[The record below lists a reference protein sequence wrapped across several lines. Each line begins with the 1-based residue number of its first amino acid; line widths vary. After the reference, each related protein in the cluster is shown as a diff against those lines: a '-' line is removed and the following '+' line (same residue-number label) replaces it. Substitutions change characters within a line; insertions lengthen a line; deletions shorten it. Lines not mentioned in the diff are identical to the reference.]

1 MYHLRTHCRAC
12 GLGKP
17 GVHGIKSAPAD
28 KLIEVLDLGIQPLAN
43 DFCREGESR
52 AGYAPLKVLFCP
64 RCSLAQ
70 LSVVV
75 RPEVLYAHYAYVT
88 SKSAMMR
95 RHFDALWAAIQEER
109 QPKSVLEIGSND
121 GDFLDYARTHG
132 AEKVLGVDPAMNL
145 AKAAEARGIP
155 TIPLQFNPETAGT
168 VLGLLGTFDAIVA
181 RHVFCHV
188 DNWLG
193 FIRACE
199 TVSDDNTL
207 LVIEAPYAG
216 DTLKNCEFDQC
227 LPPGQTIVTE
237 SGFKEIQDV
246 AIGGKVLTHTGHFKK
261 VVNVFARPY
270 SGDVIEIR
278 AYGQNC
284 PLLVTPEHPVYV
296 LRNGKPGFIA
306 AENLKR
312 GDRLIKP
319 VVAETVPP
327 GASLT
332 VKHRMGRSNTPTI
345 TEFEINENLCRIM
358 GFYLAEGY
366 YYECKAGAAQVE
378 FAFGKS
384 ESEKQLAHEC
394 AKSISDLGA
403 TSKVRETKYGW
414 HVYAYGHIARLL
426 HREIGTGAAK
436 KSVTSWMFKECERN
450 IREIVWAYIR
460 GDGYVYRNG
469 NYWRASTVSS
479 DLAQGIA
486 LLANK
491 LGFPASINY
500 GKPLGMRRIHK
511 NLQWSILTKPPI
523 DILIRLKQTKK
534 IKVSCGRTHQFGLL
548 KQITRRPYNGPV
560 HNIEVEDDSSYV
572 TVQGAVH
579 NCYHEHL
586 SFLTYRAMDA
596 LLARTQFQIVSVLH
610 FDIHGGTSAL
620 FLRKR
625 GCDFPNQ
632 RVVREFIEAEN
643 LGLPEWQAFA
653 GKAKH
658 QINDLRSRILEE
670 VGYGNR
676 VAGLG
681 ASAKST
687 VWINACGFSRK
698 EIAFIA
704 DNTPGKQLTVSPGTD
719 IPIVDEGAI
728 LRELPDYVV
737 LWAWNYRA
745 EVLEKFARARELGVR
760 FIIPVPTIEIV

>member
-1 MYHLRTHCRAC
+1 MYHLHTHCRAC
-12 GLGKP
+12 GFGKP
-17 GVHGIKSAPAD
+17 GVPGIKSAPAD

-88 SKSAMMR
+88 SKSATMR
-95 RHFDALWAAIQEER
+95 RHFDTLWAAIQEER

-132 AEKVLGVDPAMNL
+132 AEKVLGVDPAINL

-155 TIPLQFNPETAGT
+155 TVPLQFNPDM
-168 VLGLLGTFDAIVA
+168 VGLLGTFDAIVA

-188 DNWLG
+188 DDWQG

-199 TVSDDNTL
+199 TASDDNTL

-227 LPPGQTIVTE
+227 
-237 SGFKEIQDV
+237 
-246 AIGGKVLTHTGHFKK
+246 
-261 VVNVFARPY
+261 
-270 SGDVIEIR
+270 
-278 AYGQNC
+278 
-284 PLLVTPEHPVYV
+284 
-296 LRNGKPGFIA
+296 
-306 AENLKR
+306 
-312 GDRLIKP
+312 
-319 VVAETVPP
+319 
-327 GASLT
+327 
-332 VKHRMGRSNTPTI
+332 
-345 TEFEINENLCRIM
+345 
-358 GFYLAEGY
+358 
-366 YYECKAGAAQVE
+366 
-378 FAFGKS
+378 
-384 ESEKQLAHEC
+384 
-394 AKSISDLGA
+394 
-403 TSKVRETKYGW
+403 
-414 HVYAYGHIARLL
+414 
-426 HREIGTGAAK
+426 
-436 KSVTSWMFKECERN
+436 
-450 IREIVWAYIR
+450 
-460 GDGYVYRNG
+460 
-469 NYWRASTVSS
+469 
-479 DLAQGIA
+479 
-486 LLANK
+486 
-491 LGFPASINY
+491 
-500 GKPLGMRRIHK
+500 
-511 NLQWSILTKPPI
+511 
-523 DILIRLKQTKK
+523 
-534 IKVSCGRTHQFGLL
+534 
-548 KQITRRPYNGPV
+548 
-560 HNIEVEDDSSYV
+560 
-572 TVQGAVH
+572 
-579 NCYHEHL
+579 YHEHL
-586 SFLTYRAMDA
+586 SFLTLKAMDA
-596 LLARTQFQIVSVLH
+596 LLAQTQFQIVSVLH

-653 GKAKH
+653 EKAKH

-737 LWAWNYRA
+737 LWAWNYKA
-745 EVLEKFARARELGVR
+745 EVLEKFAKARELGVR